1 MMTMMI
7 IISDHPYM
15 AFSPGVRSA
24 SDNYE
29 IRHTYHGDDN
39 YDDDDDEQNSD
50 VVFELEVT

>member
-29 IRHTYHGDDN
+29 VRHTYHGDDN
-39 YDDDDDEQNSD
+39 YE
-50 VVFELEVT
+50 